1 MTPEESEEYNIRNVD
16 PDGSR
21 RDQEVTMAS
30 TPTQVA
36 HPWRAALRTAVQSFL
51 PLVLGL
57 MLAGPEIVDAFAD
70 VPTDGAAWATLG
82 GVAVGL
88 SAVAGA
94 LARVAAIPAVEKV
107 LIRLGL
113 GTGVEREDPWEV
125 IDNPPEHPAE

>member
-1 MTPEESEEYNIRNVD
+1 MT
-16 PDGSR
+16 
-21 RDQEVTMAS
+21 S

-36 HPWRAALRTAVQSFL
+36 HPWKAALRTAVQTLL
-51 PLVLGL
+51 PLILGL
-57 MLAGPEIVDAFAD
+57 MIAGPEIVEAFAD

-113 GTGVEREDPWEV
+113 GTGVETEDPWEV
-125 IDNPPEHPAE
+125 VDNPPARPAE